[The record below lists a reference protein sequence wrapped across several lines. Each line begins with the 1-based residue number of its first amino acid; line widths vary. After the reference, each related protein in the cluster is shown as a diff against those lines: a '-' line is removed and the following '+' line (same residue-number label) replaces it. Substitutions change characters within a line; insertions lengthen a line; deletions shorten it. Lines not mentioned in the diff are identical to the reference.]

1 MYSQERRRERYR
13 IIFLWKVA
21 QGLVQGYQATF
32 TSSPRRGRVMQVS
45 PLANRAPASVKKAKE
60 SSLQVRGAQLFN
72 VIPRALR
79 DITAGS
85 PDQLKYLL
93 VE

>member
-1 MYSQERRRERYR
+1 
-13 IIFLWKVA
+13 
-21 QGLVQGYQATF
+21 
-32 TSSPRRGRVMQVS
+32 MQVS

-85 PDQLKYLL
+85 PDHFKFQLDEWLSTIPDQPTIPGRQRAAITNPLL
-93 VE
+93 DQVPLA